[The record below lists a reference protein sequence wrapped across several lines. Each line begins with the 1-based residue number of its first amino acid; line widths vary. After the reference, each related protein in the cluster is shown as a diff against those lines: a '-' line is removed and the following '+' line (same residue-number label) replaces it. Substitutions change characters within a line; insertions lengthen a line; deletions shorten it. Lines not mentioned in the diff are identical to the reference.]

1 MKYMLDVEDT
11 ELWKQIKKDAALKE
25 MSISSLI
32 QDLLQQYID
41 LGEVLN
47 RWEEEDKK
55 ILKNLKQAS
64 KLSVSRGNAV
74 RGLIFA
80 LPVGLFLWFLII
92 WSILTMIGWIKTC
105 L

>member
-1 MKYMLDVEDT
+1 MNPQNPLDLMHQRIQK
-11 ELWKQIKKDAALKE
+11 EL
-25 MSISSLI
+25 
-32 QDLLQQYID
+32 
-41 LGEVLN
+41 
-47 RWEEEDKK
+47 WEEEDKK